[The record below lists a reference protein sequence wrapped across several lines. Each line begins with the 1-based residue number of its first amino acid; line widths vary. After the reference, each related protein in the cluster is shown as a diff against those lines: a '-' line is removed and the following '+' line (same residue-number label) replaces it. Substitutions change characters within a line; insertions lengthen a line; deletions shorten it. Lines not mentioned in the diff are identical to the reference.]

1 MTLRNWIKKH
11 TPKQVLN
18 LRHLCYAVFGAFYYR
33 FPSKRLYVIGVTGTS
48 GKSTTIHFLR
58 QLLESAGFTVG
69 SLSTIDF
76 YVAGE
81 QVLNDKKMTMLG
93 KMAIQKYLRNM
104 VEKKCDIAIIETTSE
119 GRLQHR
125 HRGIHYDAMVITNLY
140 EEHIDSHGSF
150 NNYKQAKKDLFT
162 YVSRLRKK
170 NTNGL
175 SEKIQHIWD
184 DGSVP
189 KAFII
194 NTNIPQAKEF
204 LDASNG
210 KIYNCYNAQEKTLTA
225 LDTSN
230 QLVVDHVQTTH
241 QGIVFTINNAPAS
254 THIFGEFNACNIVFG
269 VAICQEL
276 GVSLENCIKSISL
289 LDSPPGR
296 LEKIPEA
303 EQLGISIIVD
313 YAFEPVAIQGLY
325 NTIASINAKR
335 IIHVFGSTGGGRD
348 VARRFSVGRLIGKN
362 ANIAII
368 TNDDPYDD
376 DPKSIINDMAKA
388 AKEVGK
394 KEEETLFCIEDRR
407 SAIEKAIALAQ
418 PGDIIL
424 VTGKGSEQAQV
435 FENGRMEPWDDRLV
449 VKESLGKFGGK

>member
-1 MTLRNWIKKH
+1 MTLRNWIKKY
-11 TPKQVLN
+11 TPKQVLG
-18 LRHLCYAVFGAFYYR
+18 LRHLCYALFGAYYYR
-33 FPSKRLYVIGVTGTS
+33 FPSKSLYVIGVTGTS

-58 QLLESAGFTVG
+58 QLLESAGFRVG

-93 KMAIQKYLRNM
+93 KMAIQKYLRRM

-150 NNYKQAKKDLFT
+150 NNYKQAKKDLFR

-170 NTNGL
+170 NKNGL
-175 SEKIQHIWD
+175 SKKIQRIWD
-184 DGSVP
+184 DRVVP

-194 NTNIPQAKEF
+194 NTNIPQAAEF
-204 LDASNG
+204 SNASDG
-210 KIYNCYNAQEKTLTA
+210 RIYSCYNAQEKTIAA
-225 LDTSN
+225 LGTPN
-230 QLVVDHVQTTH
+230 QLVVDNVKTTH
-241 QGIVFTINNAPAS
+241 QGIVFTINNSPVS
-254 THIFGEFNACNIVFG
+254 THVYGEFNACNILFG
-269 VAICQEL
+269 VALCQQL
-276 GVSLENCIKSISL
+276 GVSLENSIKHIAS

-296 LEKIPEA
+296 LENIPEA

-325 NTIASINAKR
+325 NTVSSINTKK

-348 VARRFSVGRLIGKN
+348 VARRFSVGRLVGKN
-362 ANIAII
+362 AHIAII

-376 DPKSIINDMAKA
+376 DPKSIIRDIAKA
-388 AKEVGK
+388 VKEMGK

-407 SAIEKAIALAQ
+407 AAIEKAITLAQ

-449 VKESLGKFGGK
+449 VKEILNKFVKK